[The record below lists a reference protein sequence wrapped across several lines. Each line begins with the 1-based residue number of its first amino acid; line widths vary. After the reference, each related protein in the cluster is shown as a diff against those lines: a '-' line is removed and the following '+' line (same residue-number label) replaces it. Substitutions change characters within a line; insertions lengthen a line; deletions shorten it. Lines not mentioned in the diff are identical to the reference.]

1 MLEVISGN
9 EIIQYPVARRSL
21 EDGIVV
27 LFLSECNGVVIRSSP
42 DSESKFGDV
51 GNNWTSCRDKA
62 VWEDVDITIT
72 G

>member
-1 MLEVISGN
+1 MEWLLD
-9 EIIQYPVARRSL
+9 PP
-21 EDGIVV
+21 
-27 LFLSECNGVVIRSSP
+27 P

-51 GNNWTSCRDKA
+51 GNDWTSCRDKA